1 MLNLLGEGAI
11 GVMKYTGDPLVD
23 AANVIQRNSSIN
35 EGTHTT
41 STVPPLQEYGN
52 VHRSSLILVKVEK
65 SLKYCTPPNMN
76 ELLPNLKIS

>member
-35 EGTHTT
+35 EGTHAT
-41 STVPPLQEYGN
+41 STVPPLQEYGKRPPVKFN
-52 VHRSSLILVKVEK
+52 TREGREVVKILYPAE
-65 SLKYCTPPNMN
+65 Y
-76 ELLPNLKIS
+76 E